1 MVAATTVTVTGTY
14 RRVDGTVPEGTITF
28 TPPSTVIDD
37 TRILIDGPATAT
49 LDADGS
55 ISIVL
60 PVTDG
65 PTNPSGWSY
74 AVAEQVRG
82 ARARF
87 FSIVLPE
94 DGGAIVD
101 LSDVSPV
108 EAFDGIITFDADT
121 LGGETA
127 AGLLARANHT
137 GTQLAATISD
147 LAATVATLD
156 TDTVDGS
163 HAADLL
169 ARANHTGT
177 QLAATISDFDAAVA
191 LLDAGTVGGAT
202 AGQLRDRATHTG
214 TQLAATISDLVA
226 AVATLDADTVDGSH
240 AADLLDRANH
250 TGTQLSSTISD
261 LAAASDTASGLI
273 ELATQA
279 EVDAGTDAVRAV
291 TPATLAGRGTY
302 EPITETIWIS
312 PMVAVHSDGNP
323 AVGFGGQKVPSHSLG
338 LNNKYVVA
346 RLYLPSHWATF
357 DIAVDWV
364 VAVTGNLTAG
374 LRADYGFFGPGDD
387 LTSGPTNGPTQT
399 IAAANQNVEKRSTLE
414 TGIAV
419 TAAKKFHTR
428 ILRASATG
436 TLGADPLSITGI
448 LLTKAS

>member
-156 TDTVDGS
+156 T
-163 HAADLL
+163 
-169 ARANHTGT
+169 
-177 QLAATISDFDAAVA
+177 
-191 LLDAGTVGGAT
+191 
-202 AGQLRDRATHTG
+202 
-214 TQLAATISDLVA
+214 
-226 AVATLDADTVDGSH
+226 DTVDGSH